1 MWKEIWH
8 CDNLQVIRII
18 EIEST
23 RLHFLSIKYFISA
36 NLLDDDDDDN
46 DGLLDHEDMDD
57 DGDGVLDGED
67 EDHPDYNDE
76 L

>member
-1 MWKEIWH
+1 MYMHQSCWT
-8 CDNLQVIRII
+8 I

-23 RLHFLSIKYFISA
+23 RLHILYSKYFISA

>member
-1 MWKEIWH
+1 M
-8 CDNLQVIRII
+8 QVIRII
-18 EIEST
+18 SKYYDVIEST
-23 RLHFLSIKYFISA
+23 LLHLLGTKYFISA
-36 NLLDDDDDDN
+36 NLPDDDDDDN